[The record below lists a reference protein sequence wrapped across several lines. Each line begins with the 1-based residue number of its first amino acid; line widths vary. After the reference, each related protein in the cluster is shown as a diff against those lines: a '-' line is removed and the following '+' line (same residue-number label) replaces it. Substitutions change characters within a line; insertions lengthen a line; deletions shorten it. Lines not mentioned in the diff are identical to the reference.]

1 MNTLFFFETTKSRIE
16 KWFRQK
22 NTQWQAQHKKKFYL
36 PLLRLNV
43 FHRFG
48 QYFYAI
54 SHARVVIRSGSS
66 ILHFGNKCQTTEKN
80 LEVINTAF
88 MPLFLVILNK
98 LTFIVLDF

>member
-1 MNTLFFFETTKSRIE
+1 MDTLFFFEETKSRIE

-22 NTQWQAQHKKKFYL
+22 KCAMTSSTQKKMYL

-48 QYFYAI
+48 KYFYAI
-54 SHARVVIRSGSS
+54 SRARVVIRSVSS

-88 MPLFLVILNK
+88 MPLFLIN
-98 LTFIVLDF
+98 FE

>member
-1 MNTLFFFETTKSRIE
+1 MVSPKKMRDDKLNTK
-16 KWFRQK
+16 K
-22 NTQWQAQHKKKFYL
+22 NYL

-54 SHARVVIRSGSS
+54 SRAWVVIRSGSS

-80 LEVINTAF
+80 FEVINTAF
-88 MPLFLVILNK
+88 MPLFLIN
-98 LTFIVLDF
+98 FE